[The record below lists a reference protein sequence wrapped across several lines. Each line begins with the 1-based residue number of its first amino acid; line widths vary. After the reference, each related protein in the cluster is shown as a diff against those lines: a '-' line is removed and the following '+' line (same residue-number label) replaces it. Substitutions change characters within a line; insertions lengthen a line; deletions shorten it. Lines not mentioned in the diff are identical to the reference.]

1 MTSKL
6 DELLGRQPF
15 LPFVITTEDGDSI
28 SIANPRKAV
37 GNQMVVIAD
46 DGGRLHHIPFATIT
60 HIGEPSR
67 APGNGGDKKLVNF
80 RLDPEVLRQL
90 KMLAVEEKRRSDER
104 RLAQEGDPM
113 QSGLC
118 LSPRGPTRDTVR
130 DMTRRSRNRIN

>member
-28 SIANPRKAV
+28 SIANPRKALV

-90 KMLAVEEKRRSDER
+90 KMLAVEK
-104 RLAQEGDPM
+104 GKPM
-113 QSGLC
+113 QALLCDGLNKIFIEN
-118 LSPRGPTRDTVR
+118 
-130 DMTRRSRNRIN
+130 NRPPIAK